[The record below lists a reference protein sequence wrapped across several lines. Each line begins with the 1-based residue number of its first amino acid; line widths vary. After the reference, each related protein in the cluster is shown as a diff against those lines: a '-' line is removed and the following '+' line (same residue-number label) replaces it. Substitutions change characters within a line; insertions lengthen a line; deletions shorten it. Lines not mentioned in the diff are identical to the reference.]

1 MKMLL
6 YEEVRREAAAHGV
19 GPQYEASPE
28 SRSIGPLAAQLNQM
42 RGSNGDGW
50 VFTPEDRVILAAT
63 KKWWEEQQ
71 VPSISPP
78 EAYRLLLARRRC
90 P

>member
-1 MKMLL
+1 MRLEL
-6 YEEVRREAAAHGV
+6 YEQVRAE
-19 GPQYEASPE
+19 Q
-28 SRSIGPLAAQLNQM
+28 AAQ
-42 RGSNGDGW
+42 GDGW
-50 VFTPEDRVILAAT
+50 VFTFEDRVILAAT

-78 EAYRLLLARRRC
+78 EAYRRLLLELRRC